1 MKGEIKM
8 GFFEYLYTRPDMNE
22 LEVNINNLLEEFNQ
36 SKSPSH
42 QIEVVK
48 KINILRNNFE
58 TMKTIVEI
66 RYSLNTE
73 DKYYNDENTYMDEV
87 SPIYEKIVDKYYK
100 NLLSSKFRS
109 QLVEAFGTQIFN
121 IAACKLKT
129 FSEDIIE
136 DLKIENK
143 LVSEYIKL
151 RSTSD
156 ILFDGEKRNIPQ
168 MQPFLESDD
177 RDIRIKAQKALNG
190 FFEKNEDKFDEI
202 YDKLVHIRNEIAVKL
217 GFENYIP
224 LGYMRLSRT
233 DYDSKMIES
242 YRNTIMKYV
251 VPYSVKLKERQRKRL
266 GYDKLKYYDE
276 PISFVSGNPT
286 PKGNGEWILEKGK
299 EMYSELSKETEEF
312 FDFMIKNQLLDVF
325 SKKGKA
331 GGGYCTYLG
340 DYKAPFIFS
349 NFNGTSGDID
359 VLTHEAGHA
368 FQMYLSR
375 NFEFPEYIFPTM
387 EACEI
392 HSMSM
397 EFITWTWMN
406 KFFKEDTEKYKFD
419 HLNSALLFL
428 PYGTLVDEFQHKIYE
443 NPNLTAIERKKIWR
457 ELEIKYMPHI
467 DYDDSNF
474 LKRGGYWFRQGHI
487 FGNPFY
493 YIDYVLAQFSAMEI
507 WVKMNI
513 YKEDVWYDYI
523 NLCKEGGN
531 KSYFDLLKVGNL
543 SNPFFEEKFE
553 EVLVNIF
560 NFMDGIDDSKF

>member
-1 MKGEIKM
+1 M
-8 GFFEYLYTRPDMNE
+8 GFSEYLYIRPDINE
-22 LEVNINNLLEEFNQ
+22 LEEKIDSLLEEFNQ
-36 SKSPSH
+36 SKNANE

-73 DKYYNDENTYMDEV
+73 DKYYNDENTYMDEI

-100 NLLSSKFRS
+100 ILLSSKFRN
-109 QLVEAFGTQIFN
+109 QLLEAFGSQIFN

-143 LVSEYIKL
+143 LVSEYVKL
-151 RSTSD
+151 RSASD
-156 ILFDGEKRNIPQ
+156 IFFDGEKRNIPQ
-168 MQPFLESDD
+168 MQPFLESND
-177 RDIRIKAQKALNG
+177 RTIRIKAQKALNS

-202 YDKLVHIRNEIAVKL
+202 YDELVHVRNKIAIKL

-233 DYDSKMIES
+233 DYDSKMVES

-251 VPYSVKLKERQRKRL
+251 VPYSVKLKERQRRRL
-266 GYDKLKYYDE
+266 GYDELKYYDD
-276 PISFVSGNPT
+276 PIAFVSGNPT
-286 PKGNGEWILEKGK
+286 PKGNEEWILEKGK
-299 EMYSELSKETEEF
+299 EMYSELSEETKEF
-312 FDFMIKNQLLDVF
+312 FDFMMKNELLDVF

-349 NFNGTSGDID
+349 NFNGTSGDVD

-368 FQMYLSR
+368 FQIYLSR
-375 NFEFPEYIFPTM
+375 NFDFPEYTFPTM

-397 EFITWTWMN
+397 EFITWPWMD
-406 KFFKEDTEKYKFD
+406 KFFKEDTEKYKFS

-428 PYGTLVDEFQHKIYE
+428 PYGTLVDEFQHRIYE
-443 NPNLTAIERKKIWR
+443 NPELTAIERKKIWR

-467 DYDDSNF
+467 DYDDNEF

-507 WVKMNI
+507 WVKINI
-513 YKEDVWYDYI
+513 YKEDIWDDYT
-523 NLCKEGGN
+523 NLCKEGGS
-531 KSYFDLLKVGNL
+531 KSYFDLLKVANL

-553 EVLVNIF
+553 EILVNIF
-560 NFMDGIDDSKF
+560 NFMDEIDDLKF